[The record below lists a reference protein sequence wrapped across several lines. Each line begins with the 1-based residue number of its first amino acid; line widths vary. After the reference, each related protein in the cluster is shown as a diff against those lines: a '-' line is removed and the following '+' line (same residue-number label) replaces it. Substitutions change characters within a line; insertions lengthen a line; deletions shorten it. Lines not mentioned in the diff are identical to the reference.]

1 MSTEIES
8 GTGGAATAPNHND
21 GKLDGRVMIV
31 AGVVVLGA
39 IMSIL
44 DITVVAVAQR
54 TFQETF
60 DKTQAQVAWTAT
72 AYTLALAMVIPL
84 TGWAADRFGTKRL
97 YILAIALFTAGSALC
112 ATATSLEM
120 LVIFRV
126 LQGLGGG
133 MLMPLGMTILTRAAG
148 PERLGRVMAIL
159 GVPMLLGPI
168 FGPIL
173 GGWLID
179 IASWHWI
186 FLINV
191 PIGIV
196 AVTYAWFVL
205 DRDEV
210 HPSESFDFV
219 GMLLLSPGL
228 ALFLYGV
235 SSIPAAKQEHG
246 TMYTGKVVIPTIV
259 GLVLVAAFIP
269 WALRKRNIHPLVQL
283 RLFTNR
289 YMTVAVITMTLFAM
303 AFFGASLLFTLYFQ
317 QVRGETPLAS
327 GWLVAPQGFGAMVTM
342 PIAGFLADKIG
353 PGKVVLTGIVLD
365 TIGMGMLIG
374 IGATTPYSYIIT
386 AFVIMG
392 LGMGSTMMPVFTA
405 ALASLKDHDIARGS
419 TLMNITQQIAIS
431 MGTAMFSVLL
441 TNAYNAH
448 EKVVLPTLALQNGAT
463 PVSLGLSEVTGQG
476 RAGGWSALHGP
487 VVRRRVP
494 GCHSAGRSL
503 PGAGVLPPA
512 QAAGASHRGG
522 HSSRHDGL
530 IDPSTVSCAGAFQSP
545 GHRPGGRARG
555 RRRCGHGV
563 RDAATRRRPAPPGH
577 RTGEPAVPGR
587 QERGDPPC
595 GPAQLLVVL
604 GGGVEP
610 RGALPPDGGVLPHG
624 VALPGARRHH
634 GPARPGVRRLP
645 RPLRHQRRVRDPD
658 AGRAPG

>member
-1 MSTEIES
+1 MSTEI
-8 GTGGAATAPNHND
+8 GAQVGGSASTA
-21 GKLDGRVMIV
+21 DGRLDKRVMLV

-54 TFQETF
+54 TFQDIF
-60 DKTQAQVAWTAT
+60 GKTQAQVAWTAT
-72 AYTLALAMVIPL
+72 GYTLALATVIPL

-97 YILAIALFTAGSALC
+97 YILAIVLFTAGSALC
-112 ATATSLEM
+112 STATSLEM
-120 LVIFRV
+120 LVTFRV

-133 MLMPLGMTILTRAAG
+133 MLMPLGMTIMTREAG

-179 IASWHWI
+179 VASWHWI

-196 AVTYAWFVL
+196 ATAYAWRVL

-246 TMYTGKVVIPTIV
+246 TMYTNTVVIPTVV
-259 GLVLVAAFIP
+259 GLALVAAFIP
-269 WALRKRNIHPLVQL
+269 WALRKKNIHPLVQL

-289 YMTVAVITMTLFAM
+289 YMTVAVVTMTLFAM

-317 QVRGETPLAS
+317 QVRGESPLAS
-327 GWLVAPQGFGAMVTM
+327 GWLVAPQGFAAMVTM

-353 PGKVVLTGIVLD
+353 PGKVVLTGLVFD
-365 TIGMGMLIG
+365 TIGMGMLISVDDQ
-374 IGATTPYSYIIT
+374 TPYSYIMT

-405 ALASLKDHDIARGS
+405 GLASLKDHDIARGS

-441 TNAYNAH
+441 TNAYNDHART
-448 EKVVLPTLALQNGAT
+448 VLPTLAMQNGAD
-463 PVSLGLSEVTGQG
+463 PASLGLSPGQAQIVMT
-476 RAGGWSALHGP
+476 AGLHFMGESFGD
-487 VVRRRVP
+487 VFLVATVLVGLCLVP
-494 GCHSAGRSL
+494 
-503 PGAGVLPPA
+503 
-512 QAAGASHRGG
+512 
-522 HSSRHDGL
+522 
-530 IDPSTVSCAGAFQSP
+530 AFF
-545 GHRPGGRARG
+545 
-555 RRRCGHGV
+555 
-563 RDAATRRRPAPPGH
+563 
-577 RTGEPAVPGR
+577 
-587 QERGDPPC
+587 
-595 GPAQLLVVL
+595 
-604 GGGVEP
+604 
-610 RGALPPDGGVLPHG
+610 
-624 VALPGARRHH
+624 
-634 GPARPGVRRLP
+634 LP
-645 RPLRHQRRVRDPD
+645 RKPMESQVDP
-658 AGRAPG
+658 AAMVGS